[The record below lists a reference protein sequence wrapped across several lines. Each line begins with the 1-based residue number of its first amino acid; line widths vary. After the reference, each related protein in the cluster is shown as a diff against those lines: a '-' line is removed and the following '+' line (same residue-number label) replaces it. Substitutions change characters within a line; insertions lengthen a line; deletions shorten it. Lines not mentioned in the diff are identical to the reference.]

1 MNNFSSEVK
10 QKLDSIIQDMSDHH
24 WLFTQNPG
32 RDFSR
37 QHLGKL
43 SFADTIRMTIGMGK
57 GSTDDEI
64 HPDNP
69 EKYIITADRG
79 YESYDNIFLCELK
92 N

>member
-57 GSTDDEI
+57 
-64 HPDNP
+64 
-69 EKYIITADRG
+69 
-79 YESYDNIFLCELK
+79 
-92 N
+92 